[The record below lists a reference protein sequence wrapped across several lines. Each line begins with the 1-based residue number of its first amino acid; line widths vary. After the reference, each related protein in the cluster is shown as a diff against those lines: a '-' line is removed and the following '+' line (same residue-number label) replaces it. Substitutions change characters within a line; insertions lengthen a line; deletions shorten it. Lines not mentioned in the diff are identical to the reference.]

1 MIHVGV
7 IGCGYWGPNLIRNFH
22 GSKKCSMDTVSD
34 LDSGRLSFIKE
45 YYPDIHATLDC
56 SEIFKDPKIDAVAI
70 ATPAATHYELA
81 KKAIESGKHVF
92 VEKPM
97 TMKGEQAEEL
107 ISLAEKNKVTLM
119 VDHTFVYTGAI
130 RKIKKLIANGDLG
143 SLYYYDSQRVN
154 LGLFQGDVDVFW
166 DLAIHDLYILDYLID
181 ARLKTVSATGLSH
194 VPGAPEN
201 SGFITLFFEENF
213 IAHIN
218 VNWLSPVKIRRTL
231 IGGSKKM
238 VVFDDLDPSE
248 KIKLYDTGIN
258 VTGREDIYKT
268 LISYRTGDMWAPK
281 LDRTEALQREID
293 HFATCI
299 ETGETPLTD
308 GISGLK
314 VVKILEAASASMHQ
328 NGTPMPFLED

>member
-1 MIHVGV
+1 MINVGV

-22 GSKKCSMDTVSD
+22 GSKKFSMDTVSD
-34 LDSGRLSFIKE
+34 LDSGRLSFIQE
-45 YYPDIHATLDC
+45 NYPDIYATMDC
-56 SEIFKDPKIDAVAI
+56 NEIFKDSKIDAVAI

-81 KKAIESGKHVF
+81 KKAIDSGKHVF

-97 TMKGEQAEEL
+97 TMKREQAEEL
-107 ISLAEKNKVTLM
+107 VSLAEKNKVTLM

-130 RKIKKLIANGDLG
+130 RKIKELIVNGDLG

-181 ARLKTVSATGLSH
+181 VRLKMVSATGLSH
-194 VPGAPEN
+194 VLGAPEN

-238 VVFDDLDPSE
+238 IVFDDLDPSE
-248 KIKLYDTGIN
+248 KIKLYDTGIS
-258 VTGREDIYKT
+258 VTEREDIYKT

-293 HFATCI
+293 HFSTCI

-308 GISGLK
+308 GVSGLK
-314 VVKILEAASASMHQ
+314 IVKILEAVSASMHQ
-328 NGTPMPFLED
+328 NGTPVPFMED